1 MSGETVET
9 TGNGS
14 QAGTASGP
22 AHNAANAARLAEDL
36 HAADLANPVVES
48 LRKTGQLP
56 PNYVTK
62 PQATTAGWEPGKAL
76 NNKVPG
82 GQLGGDV
89 FRDPASIGLPTAPGR
104 VWYEADIGLSN
115 TMSRSKPPGTRLLY
129 SNDGKAFV
137 TPDHYGRIY
146 QLPDW
151 K

>member
-1 MSGETVET
+1 M
-9 TGNGS
+9 
-14 QAGTASGP
+14 
-22 AHNAANAARLAEDL
+22 
-36 HAADLANPVVES
+36 VES

-62 PQATTAGWEPGKAL
+62 QQATAAGWEPGKAL

-82 GQLGGDV
+82 GHLGGDV

-115 TMSRSKPPGTRLLY
+115 TMSRSKQPGTRLLY
-129 SNDGKAFV
+129 SNDGKACV
-137 TPDHYGRIY
+137 TPDHYGRLY